1 MGLGM
6 RRCPR
11 IALFCLSLAAC
22 ASETEDGG
30 VLDATPDAGTPDS
43 GAADRGTLDQGLPD
57 SGPTDSGFDAGEADA
72 TPMDLGPTDTGVPD
86 QRPEDCDPLQ
96 PEVCTYPWPS
106 NLYLAADPNRVTGYT
121 LRFGATSLPAN
132 RAGVRVDPAPYNRM
146 DGYGLGTPIM
156 VLFPNLDASNLPDE
170 TRIQDSI
177 ADDAPIW
184 ILEQSKGW
192 VRVPYFAELDLSEP
206 DPAKRTLFIRPAQ
219 ILSPATRYVV
229 VIRGLKDTSGAR
241 YSKSPAFAALLAGGA
256 TDPLLQPRQARFD
269 AVGEAIDNV
278 GVDRAEVQLAWD
290 FNTAS
295 TEALTSRL
303 LTMRDGALAAV
314 GPTGPA
320 ITITTTEEFVPSDDG
335 SGRPVDPQMRYR
347 IEGTITVPSYLTTK
361 TIAFVNH
368 TVLNL
373 DADGVPQRG
382 ADRQVHFWMIVP
394 HSTASATV
402 SHGLIQYGH
411 GLLGSGSQTMGGHN
425 RQIAQTHHYLIFGCD
440 LAGFSEAEEL
450 PVGIA
455 VNDMTAF
462 EWIGDTIHQGLVDY
476 LVLGRAMQGGL
487 ANHPFITGLGI
498 NLDPSRFYYSGI
510 SQGGIFGGTY
520 MAISTDVT
528 RGHLGVP
535 GMNYNLLL
543 HRSVDFTPF
552 FDMMRVSYPAVID
565 QNINLA
571 LAQLLWDG
579 TDPVSYYR
587 HIQVDPLPG
596 TPAHTVLAAPAK
608 GDYQVAVL
616 AMEQVARSGVGFPL
630 LERYDDERTVFGAS
644 EVPYP
649 HSGSGIVLYD
659 FGNPWPSPGNHPPMD
674 NVGDPHGLPRR
685 LRAHNRQMDHFFAT
699 GEIIDVCGG
708 DGCHPD

>member
-1 MGLGM
+1 M
-6 RRCPR
+6 RRALPW
-11 IALFCLSLAAC
+11 LFCAAGLWAC
-22 ASETEDGG
+22 ESSVEDAGLPDAVVDAG
-30 VLDATPDAGTPDS
+30 TNDTGPMDLGNSDLGSPDLGADAGFPDAIVTDATPEDT
-43 GAADRGTLDQGLPD
+43 
-57 SGPTDSGFDAGEADA
+57 
-72 TPMDLGPTDTGVPD
+72 GPTDTGIPD

-96 PEVCTYPWPS
+96 PEVCMFPWPS
-106 NLYLAADPNRVTGYT
+106 NLYLVPDPNRPTGVT
-121 LRFGATSLPAN
+121 LRFGPTTLPKN
-132 RAGVRVDPAPYNRM
+132 RASVRIDPAPYARM

-156 VLFPNLDASNLPDE
+156 MLFPNLDPAQLYDE
-170 TRIQDSI
+170 TQIEDSLGSV
-177 ADDAPIW
+177 APIW
-184 ILEQSKGW
+184 LLEDQGKGYR
-192 VRVPYFAELDLSEP
+192 RVPYFAELDQSET
-206 DPAKRTLFIRPAQ
+206 DPARRTLFVRPAE
-219 ILSPATRYVV
+219 ILRERTRYVV
-229 VIRGLKDTSGAR
+229 IVKGLRDTNGTEYPPSQ
-241 YSKSPAFAALLAGGA
+241 AFAALMIGNT

-269 AVGEAIDNV
+269 QVKSTLEAVGLATD
-278 GVDRAEVQLAWD
+278 EVQLAWD

-295 TEALTSRL
+295 SQALHSRL
-303 LTMRDGALAAV
+303 LSMRDQALTAV
-314 GPTGPA
+314 GPTGPT
-320 ITITTTEEFVPSDDG
+320 ITIDSTEAFVPVEDG
-335 SGRPVDPQMRYR
+335 SGRPVDPDMRYR
-347 IEGTITVPSYLTTK
+347 VEGTITVPSFLTNK

-382 ADRQVHFWMIVP
+382 PDRDIHFWMVVP
-394 HSTASATV
+394 HSTSSATI

-425 RQIAQTHHYLIFGCD
+425 RKIANTHHYVIFGCD

-462 EWIGDTIHQGLVDY
+462 EWIGDTIHQGLIDY
-476 LVLGRAMQGGL
+476 LVLGRAMQGRL
-487 ANHPFITGLGI
+487 ASDPFFTSRGI
-498 NLDPSRFYYSGI
+498 LIDPSRFYYSGI

-535 GMNYNLLL
+535 GVNYNLLL

-552 FDMMRVSYPAVID
+552 FEMMRVSYPSVVD
-565 QNINLA
+565 QNLNLG

-587 HIQVDPLPG
+587 HITELPFPG
-596 TPAHTVLAAPAK
+596 TPNHTVLAAPAK
-608 GDYQVAVL
+608 GDWQVAVL
-616 AMEQVARSGVGFPL
+616 SMEIVARSGLGVDL
-630 LERYDDERTVFGAS
+630 LENYDDERTPYGLS
-644 EVPYP
+644 PVPYP

-659 FGNPWPSPGNHPPMD
+659 FGNPWPAPGNVPPND
-674 NVGDPHGLPRR
+674 ALGDPHGLPRR
-685 LRAHNRQMDHFFAT
+685 LDAHNRQMDHFFRT